1 MFKRTL
7 MVFVVVLTLGGVFT
21 ATTTTPVDA
30 QASVH
35 YIKWHGK
42 KYKSKYTIKQ
52 MRKKYHLKYKKSKF
66 YGYTTKDNY
75 FYGITTKGAY
85 QHRTTDVHAFATIH
99 HKGTYAM
106 FRSKTFDGGNAYGL
120 DYVNLKT
127 GKHYHDQA

>member
-1 MFKRTL
+1 MLKRTL
-7 MVFVVVLTLGGVFT
+7 MVFVAVLTFGGIFT

-30 QASVH
+30 HASVH
-35 YIKWHGK
+35 YIKWHCK

-85 QHRTTDVHAFATIH
+85 QHRSTDVDAFPTIH